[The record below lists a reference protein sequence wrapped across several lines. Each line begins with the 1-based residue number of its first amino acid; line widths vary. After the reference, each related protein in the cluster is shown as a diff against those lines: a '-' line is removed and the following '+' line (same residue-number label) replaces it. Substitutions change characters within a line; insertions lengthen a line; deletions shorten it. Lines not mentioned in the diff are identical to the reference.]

1 MVGSRRSESAEVLK
15 GSSQFS
21 VLGSAFALPFC
32 LCKINKAGSTFMLPF
47 FFVQVIC

>member
-1 MVGSRRSESAEVLK
+1 MVGSRGSESTEVLK

-32 LCKINKAGSTFMLPF
+32 LPHINETGSTFMLPF